1 MGKRYYWLKLPE
13 DFFRQK
19 PIKKLR
25 RIAGGDTYTIIYLK
39 MLLVSLKN
47 EGKLFFDGVEE
58 NFTEEIALEL
68 DEEEENVKVTV
79 QFLMAQGLLQLIDE
93 SEYELTECSR
103 MVGSESASAERMR
116 RLRDKKTS
124 QCDIGVTQQLH
135 LSDVEIDKEIE
146 NKYICSEV
154 NSGQPQPKAE
164 IEPVADSRTKVEI
177 EPSCSKAELK
187 VETEPAQADVF
198 IKLPLI
204 NGDDYLVTKEYV
216 KELKELYPEMEVKS
230 IRGNLQTRL
239 QKLDNGEYS
248 GLILAAAGLKR
259 LGLENRICR
268 YFSEDE
274 ILPAAGQGILAVQG
288 RQDLT
293 YDYLEGYRDEKAW
306 FAGSAERAFVKYLN
320 GGCSSPVAAFGVVE
334 GDELFLRGLYYRE
347 CDGRYFKDSIRG
359 PKAEAEKL
367 GRDLAK
373 RMQDM
378 YDNIKTGGTSL

>member
-1 MGKRYYWLKLPE
+1 MGKRYYWLKLPD

-79 QFLMAQGLLQLIDE
+79 QFLMAQGLLKLIDE

-135 LSDVEIDKEIE
+135 LSDVEKEKEIE
-146 NKYICSEV
+146 IDKD
-154 NSGQPQPKAE
+154 K
-164 IEPVADSRTKVEI
+164 EI

-216 KELKELYPEMEVKS
+216 KELKELYPAVDVEQALRSM
-230 IRGNLQTRL
+230 RGWLGSHPKNKKTPRGIKRFITGWISRDQDEASRVPDKPKPVF
-239 QKLDNGEYS
+239 QNRFNNFHQRDYDFAEYERQ
-248 GLILAAAGLKR
+248 LLKR
-259 LGLENRICR
+259 E
-268 YFSEDE
+268 
-274 ILPAAGQGILAVQG
+274 
-288 RQDLT
+288 
-293 YDYLEGYRDEKAW
+293 
-306 FAGSAERAFVKYLN
+306 
-320 GGCSSPVAAFGVVE
+320 
-334 GDELFLRGLYYRE
+334 
-347 CDGRYFKDSIRG
+347 
-359 PKAEAEKL
+359 
-367 GRDLAK
+367 
-373 RMQDM
+373 
-378 YDNIKTGGTSL
+378 

>member
-1 MGKRYYWLKLPE
+1 MGKRYYWLKLPD

-135 LSDVEIDKEIE
+135 LSDVEKEKEKEIE
-146 NKYICSEV
+146 IDKD
-154 NSGQPQPKAE
+154 K
-164 IEPVADSRTKVEI
+164 EI

-216 KELKELYPEMEVKS
+216 KELKELYPAVDVEQALRNM
-230 IRGNLQTRL
+230 RGW
-239 QKLDNGEYS
+239 LDSNPRNKKTPRGIKRFITGWISREQDKAPRVPDKPKPVSQNRFNNFHQRDYDFAEYERQ
-248 GLILAAAGLKR
+248 LLKR
-259 LGLENRICR
+259 E
-268 YFSEDE
+268 
-274 ILPAAGQGILAVQG
+274 
-288 RQDLT
+288 
-293 YDYLEGYRDEKAW
+293 
-306 FAGSAERAFVKYLN
+306 
-320 GGCSSPVAAFGVVE
+320 
-334 GDELFLRGLYYRE
+334 
-347 CDGRYFKDSIRG
+347 
-359 PKAEAEKL
+359 
-367 GRDLAK
+367 
-373 RMQDM
+373 
-378 YDNIKTGGTSL
+378 

>member
-1 MGKRYYWLKLPE
+1 MGKRYYWLKLPD

-39 MLLVSLKN
+39 MLLASLKN

-79 QFLMAQGLLQLIDE
+79 QFLIAQGLLQLIDE

-135 LSDVEIDKEIE
+135 LSDVEKEKEIEIDKDKEIE
-146 NKYICSEV
+146 NKYICPEV
-154 NSGQPQPKAE
+154 NSGQPQP
-164 IEPVADSRTKVEI
+164 KVEI

-216 KELKELYPEMEVKS
+216 KELKELYPAVDVEQALRNMRGWLDSNPRNKKTPRGIKRFITSWISREQDKAPRVPDKS
-230 IRGNLQTRL
+230 KPVSQNRFNNFHQR
-239 QKLDNGEYS
+239 DYDFAEYERQ
-248 GLILAAAGLKR
+248 LLKR
-259 LGLENRICR
+259 
-268 YFSEDE
+268 
-274 ILPAAGQGILAVQG
+274 
-288 RQDLT
+288 
-293 YDYLEGYRDEKAW
+293 
-306 FAGSAERAFVKYLN
+306 
-320 GGCSSPVAAFGVVE
+320 
-334 GDELFLRGLYYRE
+334 
-347 CDGRYFKDSIRG
+347 
-359 PKAEAEKL
+359 
-367 GRDLAK
+367 
-373 RMQDM
+373 
-378 YDNIKTGGTSL
+378 

>member
-1 MGKRYYWLKLPE
+1 MGKRYYWLKLPD

-135 LSDVEIDKEIE
+135 LSDVEKEIE
-146 NKYICSEV
+146 IDKD
-154 NSGQPQPKAE
+154 KE
-164 IEPVADSRTKVEI
+164 IEPVAESRTKVEI

-216 KELKELYPEMEVKS
+216 KELKELYPAVDVEQALRSM
-230 IRGNLQTRL
+230 RGWLGSHPKNKKTPRGIKRFITGWISRDQDEASRVPDKPKPVS
-239 QKLDNGEYS
+239 QNRFNNFHQRDYDFAEYERQ
-248 GLILAAAGLKR
+248 LL
-259 LGLENRICR
+259 NR
-268 YFSEDE
+268 E
-274 ILPAAGQGILAVQG
+274 
-288 RQDLT
+288 
-293 YDYLEGYRDEKAW
+293 
-306 FAGSAERAFVKYLN
+306 
-320 GGCSSPVAAFGVVE
+320 
-334 GDELFLRGLYYRE
+334 
-347 CDGRYFKDSIRG
+347 
-359 PKAEAEKL
+359 
-367 GRDLAK
+367 
-373 RMQDM
+373 
-378 YDNIKTGGTSL
+378 

>member
-1 MGKRYYWLKLPE
+1 MGKRYYWLKLPD

-58 NFTEEIALEL
+58 NFAEEIALEL

-93 SEYELTECSR
+93 SEYELTECFR

-116 RLRDKKTS
+116 RLRNKKTS

-135 LSDVEIDKEIE
+135 LSDVEKEIEIEKDKDKEIE
-146 NKYICSEV
+146 NKYICPEV
-154 NSGQPQPKAE
+154 NSGQPQP
-164 IEPVADSRTKVEI
+164 KVEI

-216 KELKELYPEMEVKS
+216 KELKELYPAVDVEQALRNMRGWLDSNPRNKKTPRGIKRFITSWISREQDKAPCVPDKS
-230 IRGNLQTRL
+230 KPVSQNRFNNFHQR
-239 QKLDNGEYS
+239 DYDFAEYERQ
-248 GLILAAAGLKR
+248 LLKR
-259 LGLENRICR
+259 
-268 YFSEDE
+268 
-274 ILPAAGQGILAVQG
+274 
-288 RQDLT
+288 
-293 YDYLEGYRDEKAW
+293 
-306 FAGSAERAFVKYLN
+306 
-320 GGCSSPVAAFGVVE
+320 
-334 GDELFLRGLYYRE
+334 
-347 CDGRYFKDSIRG
+347 
-359 PKAEAEKL
+359 
-367 GRDLAK
+367 
-373 RMQDM
+373 
-378 YDNIKTGGTSL
+378 

>member
-1 MGKRYYWLKLPE
+1 MGKRYYWLKLPD

-25 RIAGGDTYTIIYLK
+25 KIAGGDTYTIIYLK
-39 MLLVSLKN
+39 MLLISLKN

-135 LSDVEIDKEIE
+135 LSDVEKEIEREIDKEIE
-146 NKYICSEV
+146 NKYICPEV
-154 NSGQPQPKAE
+154 NSGQPQP
-164 IEPVADSRTKVEI
+164 KVEI

-187 VETEPAQADVF
+187 VETEPTQADVF

-216 KELKELYPEMEVKS
+216 KELKELYPAVDVEQALRSM
-230 IRGNLQTRL
+230 RGWLGSHPKNKKTPRGIKRFITGWISRDQDEASRVPDKPKPVS
-239 QKLDNGEYS
+239 QNRFNNFHQRDYDFAEYERQ
-248 GLILAAAGLKR
+248 LLKR
-259 LGLENRICR
+259 
-268 YFSEDE
+268 
-274 ILPAAGQGILAVQG
+274 
-288 RQDLT
+288 
-293 YDYLEGYRDEKAW
+293 
-306 FAGSAERAFVKYLN
+306 
-320 GGCSSPVAAFGVVE
+320 
-334 GDELFLRGLYYRE
+334 
-347 CDGRYFKDSIRG
+347 
-359 PKAEAEKL
+359 
-367 GRDLAK
+367 
-373 RMQDM
+373 
-378 YDNIKTGGTSL
+378 

>member
-1 MGKRYYWLKLPE
+1 MGKRYYWLKLPD

-39 MLLVSLKN
+39 MLLASLKN

-116 RLRDKKTS
+116 RLRDKKKS

-135 LSDVEIDKEIE
+135 LSDVEKEKEIEIDKDKEIE
-146 NKYICSEV
+146 NKYICPEV
-154 NSGQPQPKAE
+154 NSGQPQPKA
-164 IEPVADSRTKVEI
+164 EI

-216 KELKELYPEMEVKS
+216 KELKELYPAVDVEQALRSM
-230 IRGNLQTRL
+230 RGWLGSHPKNKKTPRGIKRFITGWISRDQDEASRVPDKPKPVF
-239 QKLDNGEYS
+239 QNRFNNFHQRDYDFAEYERQ
-248 GLILAAAGLKR
+248 LLKR
-259 LGLENRICR
+259 E
-268 YFSEDE
+268 
-274 ILPAAGQGILAVQG
+274 
-288 RQDLT
+288 
-293 YDYLEGYRDEKAW
+293 
-306 FAGSAERAFVKYLN
+306 
-320 GGCSSPVAAFGVVE
+320 
-334 GDELFLRGLYYRE
+334 
-347 CDGRYFKDSIRG
+347 
-359 PKAEAEKL
+359 
-367 GRDLAK
+367 
-373 RMQDM
+373 
-378 YDNIKTGGTSL
+378 

>member
-1 MGKRYYWLKLPE
+1 MGKRYYWLKLPD

-135 LSDVEIDKEIE
+135 LSDVEKEIE
-146 NKYICSEV
+146 IDKD
-154 NSGQPQPKAE
+154 K
-164 IEPVADSRTKVEI
+164 DKEI

-216 KELKELYPEMEVKS
+216 KELKELYPAVDVEQALRSM
-230 IRGNLQTRL
+230 RGWLGSHPKNKKTPRGIKRFITGWISRDQDEASRVPDKPKPVF
-239 QKLDNGEYS
+239 QNRFNNFHQRDYDFAEYERQ
-248 GLILAAAGLKR
+248 LLKR
-259 LGLENRICR
+259 E
-268 YFSEDE
+268 
-274 ILPAAGQGILAVQG
+274 
-288 RQDLT
+288 
-293 YDYLEGYRDEKAW
+293 
-306 FAGSAERAFVKYLN
+306 
-320 GGCSSPVAAFGVVE
+320 
-334 GDELFLRGLYYRE
+334 
-347 CDGRYFKDSIRG
+347 
-359 PKAEAEKL
+359 
-367 GRDLAK
+367 
-373 RMQDM
+373 
-378 YDNIKTGGTSL
+378 

>member
-1 MGKRYYWLKLPE
+1 MGKRYYWLKLPD

-135 LSDVEIDKEIE
+135 LSDVEKEIE
-146 NKYICSEV
+146 IDKD
-154 NSGQPQPKAE
+154 K
-164 IEPVADSRTKVEI
+164 EI

-216 KELKELYPEMEVKS
+216 KELKELYPAVDVEQALRSM
-230 IRGNLQTRL
+230 RGWLGSHPKNKKTPRGIKRFITGWISRDQDEASRVPDKPKPVF
-239 QKLDNGEYS
+239 QNRFNNFHQRDYDFAEYERQ
-248 GLILAAAGLKR
+248 LLKR
-259 LGLENRICR
+259 E
-268 YFSEDE
+268 
-274 ILPAAGQGILAVQG
+274 
-288 RQDLT
+288 
-293 YDYLEGYRDEKAW
+293 
-306 FAGSAERAFVKYLN
+306 
-320 GGCSSPVAAFGVVE
+320 
-334 GDELFLRGLYYRE
+334 
-347 CDGRYFKDSIRG
+347 
-359 PKAEAEKL
+359 
-367 GRDLAK
+367 
-373 RMQDM
+373 
-378 YDNIKTGGTSL
+378 

>member
-1 MGKRYYWLKLPE
+1 MGKRYYWLKLPD

-135 LSDVEIDKEIE
+135 LSDVEKEKEKEIE
-146 NKYICSEV
+146 IDKD
-154 NSGQPQPKAE
+154 K
-164 IEPVADSRTKVEI
+164 EI

-216 KELKELYPEMEVKS
+216 KELKELYPAVDVEQALRNM
-230 IRGNLQTRL
+230 RGW
-239 QKLDNGEYS
+239 LDSNPRNKKTPRGIKRFITSWISREQDKAPRVPDKPKPVFQNRFNNFHQRDYDFAEYERQ
-248 GLILAAAGLKR
+248 LLKR
-259 LGLENRICR
+259 E
-268 YFSEDE
+268 
-274 ILPAAGQGILAVQG
+274 
-288 RQDLT
+288 
-293 YDYLEGYRDEKAW
+293 
-306 FAGSAERAFVKYLN
+306 
-320 GGCSSPVAAFGVVE
+320 
-334 GDELFLRGLYYRE
+334 
-347 CDGRYFKDSIRG
+347 
-359 PKAEAEKL
+359 
-367 GRDLAK
+367 
-373 RMQDM
+373 
-378 YDNIKTGGTSL
+378 

>member
-1 MGKRYYWLKLPE
+1 MGKRYYWLKLPD

-135 LSDVEIDKEIE
+135 LSDVEKEKEIEIDKDKELE
-146 NKYICSEV
+146 NKYICPEV
-154 NSGQPQPKAE
+154 NSGQPQP
-164 IEPVADSRTKVEI
+164 KVEI

-216 KELKELYPEMEVKS
+216 KELKELYPAVDVEQALRNMRGWLDSNPRNKKTPRGIKRFITSWISREQDKAPRVPDKS
-230 IRGNLQTRL
+230 KPVSQNRFNNFHQR
-239 QKLDNGEYS
+239 DYDFAEYERQ
-248 GLILAAAGLKR
+248 LLKR
-259 LGLENRICR
+259 
-268 YFSEDE
+268 
-274 ILPAAGQGILAVQG
+274 
-288 RQDLT
+288 
-293 YDYLEGYRDEKAW
+293 
-306 FAGSAERAFVKYLN
+306 
-320 GGCSSPVAAFGVVE
+320 
-334 GDELFLRGLYYRE
+334 
-347 CDGRYFKDSIRG
+347 
-359 PKAEAEKL
+359 
-367 GRDLAK
+367 
-373 RMQDM
+373 
-378 YDNIKTGGTSL
+378 

>member
-1 MGKRYYWLKLPE
+1 MGKRYYWLKLPD

-135 LSDVEIDKEIE
+135 LSDVEKEKEIEIDKDKEIE
-146 NKYICSEV
+146 NKYICPEV
-154 NSGQPQPKAE
+154 NSGQPQP
-164 IEPVADSRTKVEI
+164 KVEI

-216 KELKELYPEMEVKS
+216 KELKELYPAVDVEQALRSMRGWLDSNPKNKKTPRGIKS
-230 IRGNLQTRL
+230 FITGWISRDQDKAPRVPDKPKPVSQNRFNNFHQR
-239 QKLDNGEYS
+239 DYDFAEYERQ
-248 GLILAAAGLKR
+248 LLKR
-259 LGLENRICR
+259 E
-268 YFSEDE
+268 
-274 ILPAAGQGILAVQG
+274 
-288 RQDLT
+288 
-293 YDYLEGYRDEKAW
+293 
-306 FAGSAERAFVKYLN
+306 
-320 GGCSSPVAAFGVVE
+320 
-334 GDELFLRGLYYRE
+334 
-347 CDGRYFKDSIRG
+347 
-359 PKAEAEKL
+359 
-367 GRDLAK
+367 
-373 RMQDM
+373 
-378 YDNIKTGGTSL
+378 

>member
-1 MGKRYYWLKLPE
+1 MGKRYYWLKLPD

-135 LSDVEIDKEIE
+135 LSDVEKEKEIEIDKDKEIE
-146 NKYICSEV
+146 NKYICPEV
-154 NSGQPQPKAE
+154 NSGQPQPKVE
-164 IEPVADSRTKVEI
+164 IEPVAENRTKVEI
-177 EPSCSKAELK
+177 
-187 VETEPAQADVF
+187 EPAQADVF

-216 KELKELYPEMEVKS
+216 KELKELYPAVDVEQALRNMRGWLDSNPRNKKTPRGIKRFITSWISREQDKAPRVPDKS
-230 IRGNLQTRL
+230 KPVSQNRFNNFHQR
-239 QKLDNGEYS
+239 DYDFAEYERQ
-248 GLILAAAGLKR
+248 LLKR
-259 LGLENRICR
+259 
-268 YFSEDE
+268 
-274 ILPAAGQGILAVQG
+274 
-288 RQDLT
+288 
-293 YDYLEGYRDEKAW
+293 
-306 FAGSAERAFVKYLN
+306 
-320 GGCSSPVAAFGVVE
+320 
-334 GDELFLRGLYYRE
+334 
-347 CDGRYFKDSIRG
+347 
-359 PKAEAEKL
+359 
-367 GRDLAK
+367 
-373 RMQDM
+373 
-378 YDNIKTGGTSL
+378 

>member
-1 MGKRYYWLKLPE
+1 MGKRYYWLKLPD

-135 LSDVEIDKEIE
+135 LSDVEKEIEIEKDKDKEIE
-146 NKYICSEV
+146 NKYICPEV
-154 NSGQPQPKAE
+154 NSGQPQP
-164 IEPVADSRTKVEI
+164 KVEI

-216 KELKELYPEMEVKS
+216 KELKELYPAVDVEQALRNMRGWLDSNPRNKKTPRGIKRFITSWISREQDKAPRVPDKS
-230 IRGNLQTRL
+230 KPVSQNRFNNFHQR
-239 QKLDNGEYS
+239 DYDFAEYERQ
-248 GLILAAAGLKR
+248 LLKR
-259 LGLENRICR
+259 
-268 YFSEDE
+268 
-274 ILPAAGQGILAVQG
+274 
-288 RQDLT
+288 
-293 YDYLEGYRDEKAW
+293 
-306 FAGSAERAFVKYLN
+306 
-320 GGCSSPVAAFGVVE
+320 
-334 GDELFLRGLYYRE
+334 
-347 CDGRYFKDSIRG
+347 
-359 PKAEAEKL
+359 
-367 GRDLAK
+367 
-373 RMQDM
+373 
-378 YDNIKTGGTSL
+378 

>member
-1 MGKRYYWLKLPE
+1 MGKRYYWLKLPD

-135 LSDVEIDKEIE
+135 LSDVEKEKEIE
-146 NKYICSEV
+146 IDKD
-154 NSGQPQPKAE
+154 K
-164 IEPVADSRTKVEI
+164 EI

-204 NGDDYLVTKEYV
+204 NGDDYLVTKECV
-216 KELKELYPEMEVKS
+216 KELKELYPAVDVEQALRNMRGWLDSNPRNKKTPRGIKRFITSWISREQDKAPRVPDKS
-230 IRGNLQTRL
+230 KPVSQNRFNNFHQR
-239 QKLDNGEYS
+239 DYDFAEYERQ
-248 GLILAAAGLKR
+248 LLKR
-259 LGLENRICR
+259 
-268 YFSEDE
+268 
-274 ILPAAGQGILAVQG
+274 
-288 RQDLT
+288 
-293 YDYLEGYRDEKAW
+293 
-306 FAGSAERAFVKYLN
+306 
-320 GGCSSPVAAFGVVE
+320 
-334 GDELFLRGLYYRE
+334 
-347 CDGRYFKDSIRG
+347 
-359 PKAEAEKL
+359 
-367 GRDLAK
+367 
-373 RMQDM
+373 
-378 YDNIKTGGTSL
+378 

>member
-1 MGKRYYWLKLPE
+1 MGKRYYWLKLPD

-39 MLLVSLKN
+39 MLLASLKN

-135 LSDVEIDKEIE
+135 LSDVEKEIE
-146 NKYICSEV
+146 IDKD
-154 NSGQPQPKAE
+154 K
-164 IEPVADSRTKVEI
+164 DKEI

-216 KELKELYPEMEVKS
+216 KELKELYPAVDVEQALRSM
-230 IRGNLQTRL
+230 RGWLGSHPKNKKTPRGIKRFITGWISRDQDEASRVPDKPKPVF
-239 QKLDNGEYS
+239 QNRFNNFHQRDYDFAEYERQ
-248 GLILAAAGLKR
+248 LLKR
-259 LGLENRICR
+259 E
-268 YFSEDE
+268 
-274 ILPAAGQGILAVQG
+274 
-288 RQDLT
+288 
-293 YDYLEGYRDEKAW
+293 
-306 FAGSAERAFVKYLN
+306 
-320 GGCSSPVAAFGVVE
+320 
-334 GDELFLRGLYYRE
+334 
-347 CDGRYFKDSIRG
+347 
-359 PKAEAEKL
+359 
-367 GRDLAK
+367 
-373 RMQDM
+373 
-378 YDNIKTGGTSL
+378 

>member
-1 MGKRYYWLKLPE
+1 
-13 DFFRQK
+13 
-19 PIKKLR
+19 
-25 RIAGGDTYTIIYLK
+25 

-58 NFTEEIALEL
+58 NFAEEIALEL

-135 LSDVEIDKEIE
+135 LSDVEKEKEIEIDKDKEIE
-146 NKYICSEV
+146 NKYICPEV
-154 NSGQPQPKAE
+154 NSGQPQPKVE
-164 IEPVADSRTKVEI
+164 IEPVAENRTKVEI

-216 KELKELYPEMEVKS
+216 KELKELYPAVDVEQALRNMRGWLDSNPRNKKTPRGIKRFITSWISREQDKAPRVPDKS
-230 IRGNLQTRL
+230 KPVSQNRFNNFHQR
-239 QKLDNGEYS
+239 DYDFAEYERQ
-248 GLILAAAGLKR
+248 LLKR
-259 LGLENRICR
+259 
-268 YFSEDE
+268 
-274 ILPAAGQGILAVQG
+274 
-288 RQDLT
+288 
-293 YDYLEGYRDEKAW
+293 
-306 FAGSAERAFVKYLN
+306 
-320 GGCSSPVAAFGVVE
+320 
-334 GDELFLRGLYYRE
+334 
-347 CDGRYFKDSIRG
+347 
-359 PKAEAEKL
+359 
-367 GRDLAK
+367 
-373 RMQDM
+373 
-378 YDNIKTGGTSL
+378 

>member
-1 MGKRYYWLKLPE
+1 MGKRYYWLKLPD

-135 LSDVEIDKEIE
+135 LSDVDKEIEIEIDKDKEIE
-146 NKYICSEV
+146 NKYICPEV
-154 NSGQPQPKAE
+154 NSGQPQPKA
-164 IEPVADSRTKVEI
+164 EI

-216 KELKELYPEMEVKS
+216 KELKELYPAVDVEQALRNMRGWLDSNPRNKKTPRGIKRFITSWISREQDKAPRVPDKS
-230 IRGNLQTRL
+230 KPVSQNRFNNFHQR
-239 QKLDNGEYS
+239 DYDFAEYERQ
-248 GLILAAAGLKR
+248 LLKR
-259 LGLENRICR
+259 
-268 YFSEDE
+268 
-274 ILPAAGQGILAVQG
+274 
-288 RQDLT
+288 
-293 YDYLEGYRDEKAW
+293 
-306 FAGSAERAFVKYLN
+306 
-320 GGCSSPVAAFGVVE
+320 
-334 GDELFLRGLYYRE
+334 
-347 CDGRYFKDSIRG
+347 
-359 PKAEAEKL
+359 
-367 GRDLAK
+367 
-373 RMQDM
+373 
-378 YDNIKTGGTSL
+378 

>member
-1 MGKRYYWLKLPE
+1 MGKRYYWLKLPD

-79 QFLMAQGLLQLIDE
+79 QFLMAQGLLQLIGE

-135 LSDVEIDKEIE
+135 LSDVEKEKEIE
-146 NKYICSEV
+146 IDKD
-154 NSGQPQPKAE
+154 K
-164 IEPVADSRTKVEI
+164 EI

-216 KELKELYPEMEVKS
+216 KELKELYPAVDVEQALRSM
-230 IRGNLQTRL
+230 RGWLGSHPKNKKTPRGIKRFITGWISRDQDEASRVPDKPKPVF
-239 QKLDNGEYS
+239 QNRFNNFHQRDYDFAEYERQ
-248 GLILAAAGLKR
+248 LLKR
-259 LGLENRICR
+259 E
-268 YFSEDE
+268 
-274 ILPAAGQGILAVQG
+274 
-288 RQDLT
+288 
-293 YDYLEGYRDEKAW
+293 
-306 FAGSAERAFVKYLN
+306 
-320 GGCSSPVAAFGVVE
+320 
-334 GDELFLRGLYYRE
+334 
-347 CDGRYFKDSIRG
+347 
-359 PKAEAEKL
+359 
-367 GRDLAK
+367 
-373 RMQDM
+373 
-378 YDNIKTGGTSL
+378 